1 MFDCDRDRFRLQLEA
16 RIDRTGADVG
26 LAQTVWEE
34 PMGSES
40 GISMIPAVK
49 PGHPHRSDRRQHRL
63 AILKGA

>member
-1 MFDCDRDRFRLQLEA
+1 LIAIATAFGFSLRRES
-16 RIDRTGADVG
+16 IGTGADVG
-26 LAQTVWEE
+26 RAQTVWEE

-63 AILKGA
+63 AILKGT